1 MEKTKMT
8 IHRALSELK
17 LIDAKI
23 EKQISEINP
32 VGIFQKDKL
41 INGYTKEEDF
51 KTSAISKFQSVSDL
65 IKRKSDIKSAI
76 VLANGTTKVKVGE
89 REMTIADAINF
100 KAVVKFKYQLISKLK
115 QSHLNSA
122 ANLQKNN
129 QIVEDNVQKLL
140 EYTFGKESTKVNEN
154 DMNAVR
160 KPYIEANSWH
170 LFDPLDVLKKVEE
183 MEKEVSEFEMEVDA
197 ALSEINA
204 TTFIEI

>member
-8 IHRALSELK
+8 IHRALAELK

-41 INGYTKEEDF
+41 INGYTKESDF
-51 KTSAISKFQSVSDL
+51 KDSAISKYQSVTDL
-65 IKRKSDIKSAI
+65 IKRKCDIKSAV
-76 VLANGTTKVKVGE
+76 VLANGITKVKVGNK
-89 REMTIADAINF
+89 EMTIADAINF
-100 KAVVKFKYQLISKLK
+100 KSNIKFKNMLIQKLK
-115 QSHLNSA
+115 QSHLQSA
-122 ANLQKNN
+122 SNLQKNN

-140 EYTFGKESTKVNEN
+140 EYTFGKESTKVNEG

-160 KPYIEANSWH
+160 KPYIEANTWH
-170 LFDPLDVLKKVEE
+170 LFDPLEVLNKIEA
-183 MEKEVSEFEMEVDA
+183 MEKEVSEFEMEIDA